1 MELDANGNLAF
12 SFVHADGTQMQLV
25 KVAPEDVGMETF
37 QGKTFDYRVTFDV
50 LEAVAGKQD
59 ALIGIYVNGVLC
71 GGTYQLVK
79 NVDAVVL
86 ERGLFSY
93 VDKNGGSLTMQS
105 TNPAVDF
112 TIFGL
117 TKDWKNTLR
126 IQ

>member
-1 MELDANGNLAF
+1 M
-12 SFVHADGTQMQLV
+12 
-25 KVAPEDVGMETF
+25 
-37 QGKTFDYRVTFDV
+37 
-50 LEAVAGKQD
+50 
-59 ALIGIYVNGVLC
+59 
-71 GGTYQLVK
+71 VK